1 MLRQQALTRDPPL
14 ELSVVIDQSALQRR
28 FGDATVMRQQLT
40 HLAEASELPNVQLR
54 VHRLDGADPPL
65 TTGAFSYMRFPQ
77 TEAVPLHDIVSVE
90 HLEGSYSLEDEE
102 QTNRY
107 RVAFEYLLERSLD
120 PAQSRL
126 VILAAARAI

>member
-1 MLRQQALTRDPPL
+1 M
-14 ELSVVIDQSALQRR
+14 
-28 FGDATVMRQQLT
+28 
-40 HLAEASELPNVQLR
+40 
-54 VHRLDGADPPL
+54 

-126 VILAAARAI
+126 IILAAARAIWRDGQ